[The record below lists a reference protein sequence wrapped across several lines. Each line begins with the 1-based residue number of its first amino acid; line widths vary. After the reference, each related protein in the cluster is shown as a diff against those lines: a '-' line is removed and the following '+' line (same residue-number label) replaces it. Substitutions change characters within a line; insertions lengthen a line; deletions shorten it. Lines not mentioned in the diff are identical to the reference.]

1 MKTFD
6 RLALG
11 VFAAALALIGPAAAQ
26 ERTTLKPGQVQ
37 SKDGKA
43 PATAD
48 VKPVDAEAI
57 RAQRPS
63 YPLTK
68 CVASGDELGKGAVD
82 HVVKGRLVRLCCAD
96 CIASVEKDPSAA
108 IKKVDEGVVAA
119 QKRIYPLATCV
130 VTGEKLSDTA
140 IDHVNGTKLV
150 RLANADAVAQFE
162 KDPKTFMA
170 KVDKGWIEAQRPGYP
185 TKSCVVSGEPIEG
198 NPDMT
203 PFDYLH
209 GTKLVRLCCRSCV
222 RSFQKDP
229 DTYLK
234 KIAAAN

>member
-6 RLALG
+6 RLALAL
-11 VFAAALALIGPAAAQ
+11 FAAALVLTLPATAQ

-43 PATAD
+43 PVTAEA
-48 VKPVDAEAI
+48 KPVDAEAI

-63 YPLTK
+63 YPLSK
-68 CVASGDELGKGAVD
+68 CVASGEELGKGAVD

-96 CIASVEKDPSAA
+96 CVASVEKDPSAA
-108 IKKVDEGVVAA
+108 FKKIDEGVVAA
-119 QKRIYPLATCV
+119 QKRAYPLTTCV
-130 VTGEKLSDTA
+130 VSDAKLGDTA
-140 IDHVNGTKLV
+140 VDHVYGTKLV
-150 RLANADAVAQFE
+150 RLANADAVAAFE

-170 KVDKGWIEAQRPGYP
+170 KVDKGWIESQRPGYA
-185 TKSCVVSGEPIEG
+185 TKSCVVSGEAIEG
-198 NPDMT
+198 NADMT

-209 GTKLVRLCCRSCV
+209 GTKLIRLCCRSCV

-229 DTYLK
+229 ETYLK
-234 KIAAAN
+234 KLAAAN